1 MYLCLQLSCG
11 YSWDNKPEFPKKKK
25 KEKKKCVSMHGI
37 SKNEKN
43 LVRGMYG
50 PSEASYGYIVH
61 GWGLQGVY
69 KGLQGVYK
77 GYLHYVHLKLL
88 LM

>member
-1 MYLCLQLSCG
+1 MASA
-11 YSWDNKPEFPKKKK
+11 KMK
-25 KEKKKCVSMHGI
+25 
-37 SKNEKN
+37 KN

-50 PSEASYGYIVH
+50 PSEASYGYTVH

-77 GYLHYVHLKLL
+77 GYLHYLHLKLL